1 MQEKCLKNAENPNYP
16 PYASYWAA
24 SPYREDSTYN
34 IQSWL
39 AHKMKTQRQKVKL
52 GTCSFASLVSR
63 KLIGIRILTSH
74 QWWDCIEVIYPLWNL
89 TWYCKTLSAERAVQR
104 AERKLQVE
112 YDKQME
118 VKQKA
123 ADQKFKVWLKN
134 KGFANQSPVMLLR
147 GPRGPETTPSNANL
161 VSDLKRPKTARVRH
175 LFLLFLF

>member
-1 MQEKCLKNAENPNYP
+1 M
-16 PYASYWAA
+16 
-24 SPYREDSTYN
+24 
-34 IQSWL
+34 
-39 AHKMKTQRQKVKL
+39 
-52 GTCSFASLVSR
+52 
-63 KLIGIRILTSH
+63 
-74 QWWDCIEVIYPLWNL
+74 
-89 TWYCKTLSAERAVQR
+89 QR

-147 GPRGPETTPSNANL
+147 GPPRGPETTPSNTNL

-175 LFLLFLF
+175 LFLFSLF